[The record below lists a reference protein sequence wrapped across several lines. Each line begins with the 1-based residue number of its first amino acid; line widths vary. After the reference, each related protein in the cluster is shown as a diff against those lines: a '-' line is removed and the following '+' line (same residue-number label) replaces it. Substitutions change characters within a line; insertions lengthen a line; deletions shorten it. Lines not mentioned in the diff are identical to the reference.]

1 MATSRVTL
9 VEPDVQLEKAMA
21 YRDDLLK
28 RLRASGKWTQLSPKA
43 QAFIETMTDAQ
54 ACEALVT
61 GNLLDVHDA
70 ETIVSVG
77 MFCIDQ
83 IQEVFH
89 GKLVEK
95 QADGMFR
102 LTPLGERLAN
112 LFETATAN
120 GIDWNATIQAVG
132 SLDVFEVA
140 SLFVA
145 SEGLRRLG

>member
-1 MATSRVTL
+1 M
-9 VEPDVQLEKAMA
+9 P

-28 RLRASGKWTQLSPKA
+28 RLRASGKWAQLSPKA
-43 QAFIETMTDAQ
+43 QAFIEHMADAQ

-61 GNLLDVHDA
+61 GNLLDGHDA
-70 ETIVSVG
+70 ETIASVG
-77 MFCIDQ
+77 LFCMDQ
-83 IQEVFH
+83 IQEAFH

-95 QADGMFR
+95 QSDGMFR
-102 LTPLGERLAN
+102 LTPLGEQLAN
-112 LFETATAN
+112 LFETAAAN
-120 GIDWNATIQAVG
+120 GMGWNATIQAVG